1 MLVLGMLEL
10 RNVPGVWLV
19 GNRMLRCNYNSL
31 VNLISRKLW
40 TYLLNRNIRLRR
52 GKLVIVE
59 QVDIS

>member
-1 MLVLGMLEL
+1 MLMLGMLEL